1 MSAQLTD
8 AKEHLVSAAKAL
20 GISGKVISILSEPK
34 RVLED
39 DIPVK
44 MEAGETRYFN
54 AYRVQHND
62 ALGPFKGGVR
72 FHPKVGID
80 EMSALAMAMTWK
92 CSLLGLPFGG
102 AKGGVAVE
110 PKELSPKEVEELS
123 RGYVESFAE
132 FLGPDKDIPAPDV
145 YTNPR
150 IISWML
156 DEYESVAGRHAPA
169 AFTGKP

>member
-54 AYRVQHND
+54 A
-62 ALGPFKGGVR
+62 
-72 FHPKVGID
+72 
-80 EMSALAMAMTWK
+80 S
-92 CSLLGLPFGG
+92 
-102 AKGGVAVE
+102 
-110 PKELSPKEVEELS
+110 S
-123 RGYVESFAE
+123 RS
-132 FLGPDKDIPAPDV
+132 KR
-145 YTNPR
+145 NR
-150 IISWML
+150 
-156 DEYESVAGRHAPA
+156 R
-169 AFTGKP
+169 